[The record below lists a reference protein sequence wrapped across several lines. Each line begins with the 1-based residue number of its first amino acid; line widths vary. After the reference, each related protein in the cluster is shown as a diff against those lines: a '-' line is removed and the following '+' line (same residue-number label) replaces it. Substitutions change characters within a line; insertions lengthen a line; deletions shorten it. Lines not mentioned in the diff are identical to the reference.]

1 MDARERLKLECLR
14 MIMITGKDL
23 ITKPLG
29 MFPSRDIGKHKKTHR
44 R

>member
-1 MDARERLKLECLR
+1 
-14 MIMITGKDL
+14 MITGKDL

>member
-1 MDARERLKLECLR
+1 MDARERLELECLR
-14 MIMITGKDL
+14 MITEKDL